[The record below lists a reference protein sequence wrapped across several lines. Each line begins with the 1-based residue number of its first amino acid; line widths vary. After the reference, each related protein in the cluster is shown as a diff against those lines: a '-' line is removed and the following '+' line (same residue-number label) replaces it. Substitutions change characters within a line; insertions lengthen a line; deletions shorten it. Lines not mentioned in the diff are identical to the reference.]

1 MSHALVNESPV
12 TELTLWG
19 FGARAMHAARWRS
32 RGVQVVHHGSD
43 FKAALGAELY
53 LLLEHD
59 QMVLFD
65 LAQLGEAMV
74 WNQAFATRVQ
84 IVESVSD
91 SVREDVIADENG
103 IVQRIQR
110 TYSPRGTKERRVL
123 LTRSP
128 AAAAAWAHAGSR
140 REAWV
145 AVRSAARG
153 RLASERVRGV
163 CIELG
168 SGGEAPLVR
177 LLQRLVATW
186 GDPDRAIEGLEEIEP
201 GIWAVAGTRL
211 KDDAICTPPAW
222 IGYAPHSGRDRML
235 AGPAW
240 SIDDETVVPGSV
252 PVRLRLINEIMPPAH
267 SAYASTM
274 PTRQLY
280 GLVKR
285 SIDLLVSALVLV
297 VSLPLMIL
305 VALAIV
311 LDGGWPLFFGHE
323 RQGRDGVNFK
333 CWKFRTMR
341 RDAESMVEELQAL
354 NRADGPQVF
363 IEDDPRVTRVG
374 RVLRKI
380 HLDEIPQFWNV
391 LRGEMSLVGPRPSPD
406 KENQFCPAWR
416 EIRLSVRPGIT
427 GLWQVERTRAEGRDF
442 QEWIQYDI
450 EYVRHTNTMRDLWIC
465 IKTLRNILSR
475 GN

>member
-1 MSHALVNESPV
+1 MHTMVNESHTVEP
-12 TELTLWG
+12 TLWG
-19 FGARAMHAARWRS
+19 FGARALHEARWRS
-32 RGVQVVHHGSD
+32 RGVQVVHHGSR
-43 FKAALGAELY
+43 FKAAAGAELY

-59 QMVLFD
+59 HLVLFD

-74 WNQAFATRVQ
+74 WNQAFATRVRV
-84 IVESVSD
+84 VESTSD
-91 SVREDVIADENG
+91 ALREDVVADEDG
-103 IVQRIQR
+103 VVKRIR
-110 TYSPRGTKERRVL
+110 RNYSPGESGDCRVL
-123 LTRSP
+123 LTQSTM
-128 AAAAAWAHAGSR
+128 AAAAWAKAASR
-140 REAWV
+140 QEAW
-145 AVRSAARG
+145 ASVRSSASG
-153 RLASERVRGV
+153 RIASERVRGA
-163 CIELG
+163 CFHMQSSCEPMFAKLT
-168 SGGEAPLVR
+168 R
-177 LLQRLVATW
+177 RLVATW
-186 GDPDRAIEGLEEIEP
+186 GDPNRAIEGLEEISP
-201 GIWAVAGTRL
+201 GVWAVAGTRL
-211 KDDAICTPPAW
+211 SEDAICTPPAW
-222 IGYAPHSGRDRML
+222 IGYAPQSGRDRML

-240 SIDDETVVPGSV
+240 SVDDDAVVLGSV
-252 PVRLRLINEIMPPAH
+252 PVRLRPINEIMPPAH
-267 SAYASTM
+267 SAYATSM

-285 SIDLLVSALVLV
+285 SIDLFVSALVLML
-297 VSLPLMIL
+297 SIPLTVL

-311 LDGGWPLFFGHE
+311 VDDGWPLFFGHE
-323 RQGRDGVNFK
+323 RQGRNGVNFQ

-363 IEDDPRVTRVG
+363 IENDPRVTRIG
-374 RVLRKI
+374 QVLRKS

-450 EYVRHTNTMRDLWIC
+450 EYVRRTNTRMDLWIC
-465 IKTLRNILSR
+465 IKTIRNILTRSS
-475 GN
+475 